1 MVHRDRYLMRQLH
14 QGRLVYGCQQF
25 LEMMDLP
32 ALDAS
37 NFSVIYPDGPPIANL
52 YPTGWPIE
60 ISLDVEWAHAIA
72 PKAKLVLVVAPS
84 DDADELAYALDYAVT
99 HHLGQVISNSYGYPK
114 QAISRR
120 RRAPSTR

>member
-1 MVHRDRYLMRQLH
+1 MRQLH
-14 QGRLVYGCQQF
+14 QWRLVYGCQQ
-25 LEMMDLP
+25 LLGTIGLP
-32 ALDAS
+32 AIDAS
-37 NFSVIYPDGPPIANL
+37 NFSVVYPDGPPIANP

-72 PKAKLVLVVAPS
+72 PKAKLVLVVAPN

-114 QAISRR
+114 QAMGRR
-120 RRAPSTR
+120 RRAPSTQ